1 MDHSIEID
9 EYGQVSNLKEEIHK
23 VAGIPPK
30 AQRLVYSRREMLG
43 YQTLDYLDVEAG
55 QPVHCFVL
63 PAEKRESRG
72 LSMYGMRSEEERMAS
87 QGESSSLHLPQ
98 SIFHRASCQ
107 ELSTLVLNCHS

>member
-9 EYGQVSNLKEEIHK
+9 EYGKVSNLKEEIHK

-72 LSMYGMRSEEERMAS
+72 HSMYGMRSEEER
-87 QGESSSLHLPQ
+87 
-98 SIFHRASCQ
+98 
-107 ELSTLVLNCHS
+107 